1 MALLLNLE
9 TPIYFTNT
17 HADFHLKY
25 ADRPL
30 RVTGRDYERDKR

>member
-1 MALLLNLE
+1 MALLLDVE

-25 ADRPL
+25 AD
-30 RVTGRDYERDKR
+30 